1 LEKKGNREASEN
13 GADVMQ
19 KPWEEK
25 KAWKAARKL
34 TGSIYRVTEARD
46 FEEDVD
52 QRRQVRRA
60 SASMLAE
67 IAQIYEAPGRPGML
81 RSLRDACISVTRLQS
96 QLYVAADRY
105 YIEPETFDELNE
117 SAQELKES
125 IAEYFQ
131 SRS

>member
-1 LEKKGNREASEN
+1 ME
-13 GADVMQ
+13 
-19 KPWEEK
+19 KPWEQK
-25 KAWKAARKL
+25 KAWTAARKL

-52 QRRQVRRA
+52 LRTQVRRA

-67 IAQIYEAPGRPGML
+67 IAEVYEALGRPDLL
-81 RSLRDACISVTRLQS
+81 RSHHNARSSITRVQS

-131 SRS
+131 NRS

>member
-1 LEKKGNREASEN
+1 
-13 GADVMQ
+13 MQ

-34 TGSIYRVTEARD
+34 TGSVYRVTEARD
-46 FEEDVD
+46 FEEDID
-52 QRRQVRRA
+52 LRRQVRRA

-67 IAQIYEAPGRPGML
+67 IAQIYEAPARPAAL
-81 RSLRDACISVTRLQS
+81 RALHKAQSSVTRQQS

-105 YIEPETFDELNE
+105 YIEPETFEDLNE

-131 SRS
+131 KNS